1 MAKSRS
7 VPTTAGQ
14 VLRAALE
21 RKRANVRGYSIRA
34 LARDLG
40 LSPGFV
46 SKILNDQKPVPLRH
60 VHEFARRLD
69 LDEAAA
75 KNLEILVAGVSSD
88 FPAGVSKDVEAVGSD
103 SSAFL
108 KPDFTYHCASPAHYR
123 VLEKWYALAILD
135 MVSCIDFSD
144 DPAVIARRLG
154 ISHADAARSLAQLL
168 ENGLLER
175 VDGKL
180 RKAEGKL
187 RFPSRNT
194 RKDIRDYYQQIFAK
208 AVQCMNENTSEAEFD
223 QRTIQGLVV
232 AGHPNNMERARSI
245 LADAI
250 YRAAEVLAE
259 GPCTEVYSL
268 NVVAFPLTR
277 RSSD

>member
-1 MAKSRS
+1 MAKSKS
-7 VPTTAGQ
+7 VPATAGQ

-21 RKRANVRGYSIRA
+21 RKRANARGYSIRA

-46 SKILNDQKPVPLRH
+46 SKILNDQKPIPLRH

-69 LDEAAA
+69 LDEAAV
-75 KNLEILVAGVSSD
+75 KNLEILVGGVSPG
-88 FPAGVSKDVEAVGSD
+88 FPTGADADVEAGDSD

-108 KPDFTYHCASPAHYR
+108 KPDFSYHCASPAHYR
-123 VLEKWYALAILD
+123 VLEKWYTLAILD

-144 DPAVIARRLG
+144 DPALIARRLG
-154 ISHADAARSLAQLL
+154 ISRADAARTLTQLL
-168 ENGLLER
+168 EKGLLER
-175 VDGKL
+175 VGGKL

-187 RFPSRNT
+187 RFPSRNA
-194 RKDIRDYYQQIFAK
+194 RKDIRDYYQQILAK
-208 AVQCMNENTSEAEFD
+208 AVQCMNENTSETEFD

-232 AGHPNNMERARSI
+232 AAHPNNMEKARSI
-245 LADAI
+245 LTDAI

-277 RSSD
+277 RPSD